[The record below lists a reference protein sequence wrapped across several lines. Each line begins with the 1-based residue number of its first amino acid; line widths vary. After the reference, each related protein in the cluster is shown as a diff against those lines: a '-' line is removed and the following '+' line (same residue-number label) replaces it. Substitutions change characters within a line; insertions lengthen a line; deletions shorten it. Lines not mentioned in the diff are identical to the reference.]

1 MKKLRRYLQ
10 VMAALAVAVALVP
23 AIARADEKKVLLDY
37 RPQEHAV
44 ADRTVHF
51 NVKKLDRD
59 THEYVRGARLQIID
73 KETGSVVAEWTSDG
87 STEQTARELDVDHP
101 YILHEVSAPEGYKV
115 ADDVEFVLR
124 SVNFETKGEV
134 ISGATT
140 ADGKPNAE
148 FNSISG
154 SEEAQAFQISL
165 FDEHEEGERTV
176 VQHRETP
183 KEDKD
188 NRSAGR
194 LSQTSDPTNY
204 LPAIVIAVIGLIVV
218 IAAIVLRR
226 RNRH

>member
-140 ADGKPNAE
+140 ADGKPNA
-148 FNSISG
+148 
-154 SEEAQAFQISL
+154 FQISL

-218 IAAIVLRR
+218 IVAIVLRR
-226 RNRH
+226 RNRR